1 MTAKLPCA
9 LGAYKPARAAASA
22 PLEIAAGDVQLLRMP
37 TPSASARFWLVK
49 SEPSVFSFDDLMS
62 LPNRTTHWDGVRN
75 YQARNTLRDGMKKG
89 DKVFF
94 YHSSTD
100 PAAIVGIA
108 EVAKEAYP
116 DPSAFDPK
124 DSHYDPKS
132 KRESPTWFVV
142 DLKAVEALPRP
153 VSLSE
158 LRSVKGLD
166 KMTLL
171 QKGSRLS
178 VQPVTEAEWKI
189 ITGLAAKKS

>member
-1 MTAKLPCA
+1 MAKLTCA
-9 LGAYKPARAAASA
+9 LSPYKSAANARTVR
-22 PLEIAAGDVQLLRMP
+22 LEIGASRVQLLHMTTP
-37 TPSASARFWLVK
+37 TTAARYWLVK
-49 SEPSVFSFDDLMS
+49 SEPSVFSFDDLMA

-75 YQARNTLRDGMKKG
+75 YQARNTMRDGMKKG

-108 EVAKEAYP
+108 EVEKEAYP

-132 KRESPTWFVV
+132 KRETPTWFVV
-142 DLKAVEALPRP
+142 DLKAVEALARP
-153 VSLSE
+153 ISLTE
-158 LRSVKGLD
+158 LRGVKGLE

-178 VQPVTEAEWKI
+178 VQPVTPGEWKI
-189 ITGLAAKKS
+189 ITTLATKKA